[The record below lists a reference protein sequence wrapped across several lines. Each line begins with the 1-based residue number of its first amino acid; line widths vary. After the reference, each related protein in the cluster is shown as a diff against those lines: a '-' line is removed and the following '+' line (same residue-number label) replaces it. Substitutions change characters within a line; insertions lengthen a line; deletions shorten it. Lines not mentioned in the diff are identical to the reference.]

1 MSTVRLVIFD
11 HVLDEMHAPGGMV
24 YEEYRRNARE
34 VAFLSKLDAPVRT
47 GALAA
52 SIRMSSESRASRRKV
67 SFVVRADALHAG
79 WVHEGTYGPI
89 TPTTFP
95 YMRLPRFPEIGPR
108 GVGPRMYRKEVAGQS
123 ANPFMLNN
131 LEYVMRPVAR

>member
-1 MSTVRLVIFD
+1 MATVRVVIFD
-11 HVLDEMHAPGGMV
+11 AVLDEMHAPGGMV

-47 GALAA
+47 GTLAA
-52 SIRMSSESRASRRKV
+52 SIRMSPEARASRRKV
-67 SFVVRADALHAG
+67 GFVVRADARHAS

-95 YMRLPRFPEIGPR
+95 FMRVPRFPEMGPR
-108 GVGPRMYRKEVAGQS
+108 GTSPKMYRKAVAGQS
-123 ANPFMLNN
+123 ANPFLMNN
-131 LEYVMRPVAR
+131 VRYVMKPVAH